1 MLRLMNV
8 LVTSISSLNLLI
20 GKILIW
26 KDARIDWKNEEY
38 NVLHMSENN
47 MRNHFL
53 NIDLIR
59 MQMMKSK
66 DRSNI
71 GQ

>member
-1 MLRLMNV
+1 MEKSEQYN
-8 LVTSISSLNLLI
+8 TS
-20 GKILIW
+20 
-26 KDARIDWKNEEY
+26 
-38 NVLHMSENN
+38 VLHMSENN

-71 GQ
+71 GQQETST

>member
-26 KDARIDWKNEEY
+26 KDARIDGKNEEY
-38 NVLHMSENN
+38 NVPVLHMSENN

-66 DRSNI
+66 DR
-71 GQ
+71 